1 MNLYEISATL
11 ENGAVHKTKVYEIN
25 QERALNRAS
34 KFALQFDP
42 TGCAKKTVQMIQK
55 NAGVPKDTERA
66 FLNEIKEILE
76 GLGPD
81 SYCAWAFEGCVEDAE
96 ENISNDFAVS
106 MRGRWENEREAHEKT
121 RKSLTE
127 KLNEQGQ
134 RIAELEAE
142 VQKARQMEAQARK
155 EAAEDKIALEKAKEK
170 IIPDNVAAELTIM
183 LRKQAD
189 EAAKGNGF
197 HCITYMEWAFLAL
210 LAKKNGTMPKG
221 NNNYGKDSS
230 ETAIVA
236 IPTFIDTGAGNKT
249 GRVAT
254 GTGPVTWSDT
264 GAMDGVWDL
273 NGNVWEWIRG
283 VRLVCGELQAIPYN
297 NAADASVNTGA
308 SSNEWRA
315 LNASATSY
323 NDLFVVPDG
332 KGTTA
337 GTVKLDWVSGHWQWG
352 TSIAD
357 ASDTSRYASFAKTT
371 ASGLSATAKLYLQ
384 AMAFLPEDGASDADY
399 GNDVFWANNAAAE
412 RCAYRGGNWYN
423 GANGGVFALNLN
435 DPRSNRWT
443 HLGGRLACDEETE
456 N

>member
-1 MNLYEISATL
+1 MSN
-11 ENGAVHKTKVYEIN
+11 
-25 QERALNRAS
+25 
-34 KFALQFDP
+34 FALTSLALSSVCPTNKVIVDDKGDP
-42 TGCAKKTVQMIQK
+42 SVMVERPAQMLNALLTNGDSTVH
-55 NAGVPKDTERA
+55 PA
-66 FLNEIKEILE
+66 FLVNGVQRKKLAFGKFQSIVHNSRTYSLPNEDPAANITLDEI
-76 GLGPD
+76 
-81 SYCAWAFEGCVEDAE
+81 
-96 ENISNDFAVS
+96 
-106 MRGRWENEREAHEKT
+106 
-121 RKSLTE
+121 
-127 KLNEQGQ
+127 EQYS
-134 RIAELEAE
+134 
-142 VQKARQMEAQARK
+142 K
-155 EAAEDKIALEKAKEK
+155 
-170 IIPDNVAAELTIM
+170 N
-183 LRKQAD
+183 
-189 EAAKGNGF
+189 KGNGF
-197 HCITYMEWAFLAL
+197 HCITYMEWGFLAL

-283 VRLVCGELQAIPYN
+283 VRLVCGELQVIPYN

-412 RCAYRGGNWYN
+412 RCAFRGGSWYD
-423 GANGGVFALNLN
+423 GASGGVFALGLAA
-435 DPRSNRWT
+435 PRSNRWT
-443 HLGGRLACDEETE
+443 DIGGRLACDEETE